1 MKSYRNRY
9 LALLLVSLLIHV
21 LLLGLYVFF
30 LDDDID
36 QEKSGKTFHVT
47 LRENPQEESFPEKPE
62 EPKPEEPKPEETK
75 PEEPKPEEPKPE
87 EVAKKQE
94 EAEQEPSPLDNA
106 DEMATNNQDQ
116 NEKGMVVGGSESR
129 PEKEL
134 ESAKQTAL
142 DKQIDGQTKLSNE
155 VDLTELKETE
165 TQNTVQ
171 SEKEPVQAQETILS
185 ESTQASELPQEFVPS
200 YFDVLDSEGEA
211 FDEQGLT
218 EPSYLDAFAGYEDEI
233 GESDE
238 SKENQDILDL
248 NTPGNIMMLADNQLS
263 DVNVPQP
270 FSEKKSKELKLANK
284 FLKRMNKQVMSIW
297 INPYKGNRILLGI
310 IKIELNT
317 QGHLINS
324 YVYRESGD
332 KILDVSVLDAI
343 RAVRRFEVPENA
355 IIAERYYRNLKFHY
369 SSVEQEIELM
379 PFETTP
385 SKTKEN

>member
-1 MKSYRNRY
+1 MKSYRYRY
-9 LALLLVSLLIHV
+9 LVLLLVSLLIHV

-36 QEKSGKTFHVT
+36 QEKADKTFHVT
-47 LRENPQEESFPEKPE
+47 LRENPQEEPLPEKNEDQELISVEELEKPE
-62 EPKPEEPKPEETK
+62 EPKPED
-75 PEEPKPEEPKPE
+75 
-87 EVAKKQE
+87 VAKKQE
-94 EAEQEPSPLDNA
+94 DAEQEPSPLDNA

-116 NEKGMVVGGSESR
+116 NEKGMVVGGAESS

-134 ESAKQTAL
+134 ESTKQTAL
-142 DKQIDGQTKLSNE
+142 DKQIDGQAKLSNK

-165 TQNTVQ
+165 TQNTVE
-171 SEKEPVQAQETILS
+171 SEKEPVKAQETILS
-185 ESTQASELPQEFVPS
+185 ESTQASELPQEFMPS
-200 YFDVLDSEGEA
+200 YFDVLDNEGEA
-211 FDEQGLT
+211 FNEQGLT
-218 EPSYLDAFAGYEDEI
+218 EPSYLETFAGYEDEI

-248 NTPGNIMMLADNQLS
+248 STPGNIMMLADNQLS

-284 FLKRMNKQVMSIW
+284 FLKRVNKQVMSIW

-343 RAVRRFEVPENA
+343 RAVRRFEVPENV
-355 IIAERYYRNLKFHY
+355 IIAERYYRNLRIHY
-369 SSVEQEIELM
+369 SSVEKEIELM
-379 PFETTP
+379 PFEKAP